1 MAQTKSQ
8 SWAKR
13 AERVFNDIERA
24 EGERL
29 FTEDAVTLVSATA
42 RKIVAH
48 VMAEDADEVVIEET
62 RGGVS
67 AECACP
73 VWEAGTPCRHMWA
86 AILAAD
92 MDMASKSGA
101 ATAHQSSPTP
111 VEAVPPAASS
121 ASAPVWRDLLFPT
134 AIKASPEER
143 PGGPEYYVCYEL
155 RVENN
160 AIRFHAL
167 KYRLLKSGKLGKP
180 VKIGREMLRNRS
192 LAPQDQAI
200 LGFILGARLNEAFLR
215 HGYLYD
221 TYGVDF
227 EGYRPDSAA
236 LSYLLPK
243 LVATGRCS
251 LALENMIQA
260 HALRPGGVGRLE
272 WVGEGEGARTYEAQI
287 RLDAR
292 TISLQDAY
300 LFFNTT
306 PVMFVHEG
314 LLHSLP
320 DVTYDWI
327 MAMRRRKGKVR
338 VPKGEMRDLVLAV
351 LDEPSAPPIDIPA
364 DLMPAPRPNVT
375 ITPCLELTMDKAGV
389 WTRMRFDYGGFEVA
403 YDDPRP
409 QMLDVDSW
417 TRIERDRVRELEL
430 ADALL
435 DGATTSIGALTKEDL
450 ERLLA

>member
-1 MAQTKSQ
+1 MARSSTQ
-8 SWAKR
+8 SWADQSENVFNKL
-13 AERVFNDIERA
+13 ERVK
-24 EGERL
+24 GEQL
-29 FTEDAVTLVSATA
+29 FVEDAV
-42 RKIVAH
+42 
-48 VMAEDADEVVIEET
+48 
-62 RGGVS
+62 
-67 AECACP
+67 
-73 VWEAGTPCRHMWA
+73 
-86 AILAAD
+86 
-92 MDMASKSGA
+92 
-101 ATAHQSSPTP
+101 
-111 VEAVPPAASS
+111 
-121 ASAPVWRDLLFPT
+121 
-134 AIKASPEER
+134 
-143 PGGPEYYVCYEL
+143 
-155 RVENN
+155 
-160 AIRFHAL
+160 
-167 KYRLLKSGKLGKP
+167 
-180 VKIGREMLRNRS
+180 
-192 LAPQDQAI
+192 
-200 LGFILGARLNEAFLR
+200 
-215 HGYLYD
+215 
-221 TYGVDF
+221 
-227 EGYRPDSAA
+227 
-236 LSYLLPK
+236 
-243 LVATGRCS
+243 
-251 LALENMIQA
+251 
-260 HALRPGGVGRLE
+260 
-272 WVGEGEGARTYEAQI
+272 ARTYEAQI
-287 RLDAR
+287 CLGAR
-292 TISLQDAY
+292 ILSLQDAY

-375 ITPCLELTMDKAGV
+375 ITPCPELTMDKAGV